1 MNITLM
7 LIKPDAT
14 NRHLIGAILK
24 MVEDDGFQIEF
35 LKEFYMTDELAAE
48 FYFEHRDKDFY
59 MPLVEFMKSDK
70 IVAAIVSKPDAVH
83 ELRKLLGATNPDK
96 AEPGTIRATYGET
109 LRRNSVHGSD
119 SDESARRE
127 INLIFPNNKYFP
139 QDKK

>member
-35 LKEFYMTDELAAE
+35 LKEFFMTDELAAE
-48 FYFEHRDKDFY
+48 FYIEHRNKEFY
-59 MPLVEFMKSDK
+59 PNLVKFMQSEK
-70 IVAAIVSKPDAVH
+70 IVAAILTKDNAVTG
-83 ELRKLLGATNPDK
+83 LRKLLGATNPEK
-96 AEPGTIRATYGET
+96 AVEGTIRATYGES

-119 SDESARRE
+119 SDESAIRE
-127 INLIFPNNKYFP
+127 INLIFPDNKFFSR
-139 QDKK
+139 K

>member
-24 MVEDDGFQIEF
+24 MVEDAGFQIEF

-48 FYFEHRDKDFY
+48 FYAEHHGKEFY
-59 MPLVEFMKSDK
+59 PHLVEFMKSDK
-70 IVAAIVSKPDAVH
+70 IVAAIVTKDHAVK
-83 ELRKLLGATNPDK
+83 ELRKLLGATNPEK
-96 AEPGTIRATYGET
+96 AEAGTIRATYGET

-119 SDESARRE
+119 SDESAIRE
-127 INLIFPNNKYFP
+127 INLIFTDNKFFSG
-139 QDKK
+139 K

>member
-35 LKEFYMTDELAAE
+35 LKEFFMTDELAAE
-48 FYFEHRDKDFY
+48 FYIEHQNKEFY
-59 MPLVEFMKSDK
+59 PNLIQFMQSEK
-70 IVAAIVSKPDAVH
+70 IVAAILTKDNAVM
-83 ELRKLLGATNPDK
+83 ELRKLLGATNPEK
-96 AEPGTIRATYGET
+96 AVEGTIRATYGES

-119 SDESARRE
+119 SDESAIRE
-127 INLIFPNNKYFP
+127 INLIFPDNKFFS
-139 QDKK
+139 KK